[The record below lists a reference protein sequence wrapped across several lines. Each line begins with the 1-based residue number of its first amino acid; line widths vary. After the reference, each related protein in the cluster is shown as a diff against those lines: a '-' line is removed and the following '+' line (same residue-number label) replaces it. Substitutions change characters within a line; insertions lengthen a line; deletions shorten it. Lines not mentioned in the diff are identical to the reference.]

1 MRRRAPRPRLE
12 MSTAGNGPAD
22 TATVVIGIDGS
33 SASWAAFR
41 WACGEARRLGGR
53 AVAVF
58 ASPADGAATAA
69 LCAVAGFAAAG
80 YPMADPAVGEQTQR
94 LAADILREAA
104 GLDLTFVRTP
114 GGPVA
119 GLLRI
124 AGEVH
129 ADLIV
134 VGGSAATPRLLA
146 GSVGQRL
153 AARRRESVIVIVPPR
168 CESPNLPGE
177 VADETSPGGSPRSH
191 RS

>member
-1 MRRRAPRPRLE
+1 MRRRAPRPHLE
-12 MSTAGNGPAD
+12 TGTAGDGPAD

-58 ASPADGAATAA
+58 ASPADGTATAA
-69 LCAVAGFAAAG
+69 ICAVASFAAAG
-80 YPMADPAVGEQTQR
+80 YPVADPTVGEQTQS
-94 LAADILREAA
+94 LAADMLREAA
-104 GLDLTFVRTP
+104 GLDLTFVRAP

-134 VGGSAATPRLLA
+134 VGGSTATPQRLA

-153 AARRRESVIVIVPPR
+153 AARRRESVIVIVPPHR
-168 CESPNLPGE
+168 EAPNPPGG
-177 VADETSPGGSPRSH
+177 VIDETSPGGSPRSH
-191 RS
+191 R